1 MGVAEWGVGDLY
13 RIDHMTACTR
23 TYRGVQHRWCEVGE
37 AEWGVGDL
45 YLINHVTACT
55 RMYGGTATSGV
66 KWETLDG
73 GWGTCAA

>member
-1 MGVAEWGVGDLY
+1 MHGG
-13 RIDHMTACTR
+13 HNN
-23 TYRGVQHRWCEVGE
+23 RWCEVGE

-55 RMYGGTATSGV
+55 RMYRGTATSGV